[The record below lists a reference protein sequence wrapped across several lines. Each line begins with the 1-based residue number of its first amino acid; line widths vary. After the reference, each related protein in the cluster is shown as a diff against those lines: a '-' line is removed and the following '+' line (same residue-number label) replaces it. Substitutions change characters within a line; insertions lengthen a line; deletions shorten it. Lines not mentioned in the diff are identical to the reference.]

1 MTADVRRHYDAL
13 IDENHD
19 PFRDPPLLAA
29 YMDKWDGQTFLD
41 LVAPNS
47 RESVLEIG
55 VGTGRLAARVAP
67 RCRTLCGI
75 DLSPKTVCRAKENL
89 AALPN
94 VKIVC
99 GDFLTYSF
107 AETFDVIYSSLTFMH
122 IREKRQAFE
131 RAATLLKPDGRF
143 VLSIDKKPETRLV
156 YGTRVLT
163 LYPDTPQE
171 TEENASAAGFSLA
184 EKMSVE
190 FACLYV
196 FTAKKDL

>member
-1 MTADVRRHYDAL
+1 MTEEVRLHYDAL
-13 IDENHD
+13 IDENND
-19 PFRDPPLLAA
+19 PFRDPSLLAA
-29 YMDKWDGQTFLD
+29 YMDKWDGQAFVD
-41 LVAPNS
+41 LVAPNL
-47 RESVLEIG
+47 RQSVLEIG

-67 RCRTLCGI
+67 RCRSLCGI

-99 GDFLTYSF
+99 GDFLTYPF

-131 RAATLLKPDGRF
+131 KAAALLKPGGRF
-143 VLSIDKKPETRLV
+143 VLSIDKNSETRLDC
-156 YGTRVLT
+156 GTRVLT

-171 TEENASAAGFSLA
+171 TEANAAAAGFSLA
-184 EKMSVE
+184 KQASVA
-190 FACLYV
+190 FAYLYV
-196 FTAKKDL
+196 FTVKKRL

>member
-1 MTADVRRHYDAL
+1 MTEEVRLHYDAL
-13 IDENHD
+13 IDENND

-29 YMDKWDGQTFLD
+29 YMDKWDGQAFVD
-41 LVAPNS
+41 LVVPNL
-47 RESVLEIG
+47 RQSVLEIG

-67 RCRTLCGI
+67 RCRSLCGI

-89 AALPN
+89 AALSN

-131 RAATLLKPDGRF
+131 RAAALLKPGGRF
-143 VLSIDKKPETRLV
+143 VLSIDKNSETRLDC
-156 YGTRVLT
+156 GTRVLT

-171 TEENASAAGFSLA
+171 TEANAAAGFSLA
-184 EKMSVE
+184 KQASVA
-190 FACLYV
+190 FAYLYV
-196 FTAKKDL
+196 FTVKKRL